1 LLRWEDDAWK
11 GNVRELRNTVAR
23 RLALGELAPTGP
35 AAHGATTHEGAPGDD
50 FLEGILRL
58 GLPLIEARQR
68 MIEEFERR
76 YIDHTLERHGGSV
89 GKAATAAGVAK
100 RHFQRIKA
108 RGKPE

>member
-1 LLRWEDDAWK
+1 M
-11 GNVRELRNTVAR
+11 RELHNAVAR
-23 RLALGELAPTGP
+23 RLALGELAQTMS
-35 AAHGATTHEGAPGDD
+35 AAHGDDPLPEGGD
-50 FLEGILRL
+50 FLEAILRL
-58 GLPLIEARQR
+58 GLPLAEARQR

-76 YIDHTLERHGGSV
+76 YIDHTMERHGGSV